1 MSDNDVNNTVA
12 DDTVK
17 VNATTSQKSGGA
29 KKVIG
34 IIVAV
39 LVVVAIGAF
48 FALKSD
54 VLTSPAKRVGS
65 IDNEAILALDAFTKA
80 DKEMQAFA
88 ETKQKE
94 FEKAAKEK
102 AGKPG
107 ADAELQNLQRKLE
120 LEMNQ
125 KRNELMN
132 PLQNRAE
139 AAVASVAR
147 GKGLTVVLDKH
158 IVIYGVEDITE
169 EVKTIFQQEGE
180 IKMPDDIDTSSCP
193 VAYFDQ
199 TVVRSLRVFTEAEM
213 RLYSAR
219 NDMMREYEKRAPSLS
234 DSEKEALQR
243 EMSARLE
250 ALQEQIMTPLF
261 QKVNN
266 AVNEVAKAQNIS
278 LVLDKPNVM
287 YGGRNITDPVVET
300 FLSSVGASNEGQSA
314 DGQAAGNASAGN
326 APAAPAAAGSPA
338 ATQSK

>member
-1 MSDNDVNNTVA
+1 MSDNNVNNT
-12 DDTVK
+12 DETVRVTETNPEK
-17 VNATTSQKSGGA
+17 RGGA
-29 KKVIG
+29 KKVVG

-48 FALKSD
+48 FAFKSD

-65 IDNEAILALDAFTKA
+65 IDNEAFTALDAFTKA

-88 ETKQKE
+88 ESKQKE

-102 AGKPG
+102 AGKPE

-120 LEMNQ
+120 LEINQ
-125 KRNELMN
+125 KLNELMN
-132 PLQNRAE
+132 PLQHRAE

-147 GKGLTVVLDKH
+147 SKGLTFVLDKR
-158 IVIYGVEDITE
+158 IVIFGVEDITE
-169 EVKTIFQQEGE
+169 DVKTTFQQEGE
-180 IKMPDDIDTSSCP
+180 ISMPDDIDTSTCP

-219 NDMMREYEKRAPSLS
+219 NDMMREYEKRIPSLS
-234 DSEKEALQR
+234 ASEKEALQR

-261 QKVNN
+261 QKVTN
-266 AVNEVAKAQNIS
+266 AVNDVAKAQNIS
-278 LVLDKPNVM
+278 LVIDKPNVM
-287 YGGRNITDPVVET
+287 YGGRNITEQVVET
-300 FLSSVGASNEGQSA
+300 FLSSVDATST
-314 DGQAAGNASAGN
+314 GQASAGSTAADNASGNASAT
-326 APAAPAAAGSPA
+326 APATGDAA